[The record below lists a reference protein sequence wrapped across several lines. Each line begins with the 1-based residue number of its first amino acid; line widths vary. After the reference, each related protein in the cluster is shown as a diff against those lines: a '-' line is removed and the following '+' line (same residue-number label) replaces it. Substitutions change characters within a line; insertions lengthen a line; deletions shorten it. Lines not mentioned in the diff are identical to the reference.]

1 MLMNIT
7 LACEA
12 LHDLRR
18 KALSKHYVWQ
28 AHLGDWTLVSEC
40 QRTFGNPTE
49 EGPKGPFVR
58 VLRCP
63 SARNLLA
70 SKGGTC
76 QSITICHSLILGINR
91 RLMNS
96 VTALDVH

>member
-12 LHDLRR
+12 LRDLRR

-28 AHLGDWTLVSEC
+28 AYMGQWTLVSEC
-40 QRTFGNPTE
+40 QRTFGNPPE

-58 VLRCP
+58 VLGSP
-63 SARNLLA
+63 
-70 SKGGTC
+70 
-76 QSITICHSLILGINR
+76 
-91 RLMNS
+91 
-96 VTALDVH
+96 